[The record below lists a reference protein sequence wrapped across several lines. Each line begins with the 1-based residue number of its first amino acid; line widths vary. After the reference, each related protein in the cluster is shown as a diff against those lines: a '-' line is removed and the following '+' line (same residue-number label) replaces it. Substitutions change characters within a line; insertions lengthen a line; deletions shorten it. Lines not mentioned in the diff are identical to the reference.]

1 MQGLLAAT
9 KHLHNLFLVSEIP
22 LCLSYKLSTGKT
34 WFTNGFDHQKIT
46 IYISILKCA
55 CVCMFGHHS
64 QIESSKDLSSN
75 NIGYVKLTF
84 EAIQNH
90 RRFSK
95 CTVCNFWLNVTISSD
110 IVRYWLWMAWT
121 RFFLT
126 LIWTPIFADESMLL
140 LITKHRITE
149 YEFDVFFFTS

>member
-1 MQGLLAAT
+1 M
-9 KHLHNLFLVSEIP
+9 SE
-22 LCLSYKLSTGKT
+22 CKVCWQQLSTYIIYFLCQRFHFVYLINSALGKLDSLT
-34 WFTNGFDHQKIT
+34 VLTT
-46 IYISILKCA
+46 RRLKFIFLYWSVHVFVCA

-126 LIWTPIFADESMLL
+126 LIWTPIFADEYAAFNN
-140 LITKHRITE
+140 KA
-149 YEFDVFFFTS
+149 